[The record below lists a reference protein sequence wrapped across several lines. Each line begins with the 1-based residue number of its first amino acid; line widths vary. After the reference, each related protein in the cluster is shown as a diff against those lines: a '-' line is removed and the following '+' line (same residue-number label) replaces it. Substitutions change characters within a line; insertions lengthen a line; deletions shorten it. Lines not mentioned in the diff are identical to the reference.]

1 LSFNKL
7 GANDK
12 ESLLKLVN
20 SFLTAE
26 DNQMI
31 LQSIN
36 DYLKAEIVSYYHIDE
51 ANNLRLLANIGYTSS
66 NENQVLNEKWLDLKK
81 PELFENEIAIFE
93 DRKKEQELQPIFSEF
108 TNQSTVILLPLVFKR
123 HLCGIMLFGYSQPI
137 QLTNQ
142 QKQIIGII
150 RNLMNPNLIAG
161 NIINNLQEKITF
173 YQKIMK
179 DIRHDFANDLQS
191 LALAI
196 ELLNTTQLNEEQQ
209 KYLGVLTK
217 AKDKA
222 VERIMELKKL
232 KNKEEEVNS
241 LGLLLAEKEKQ

>member
-81 PELFENEIAIFE
+81 PELFENEIAIF
-93 DRKKEQELQPIFSEF
+93 
-108 TNQSTVILLPLVFKR
+108 
-123 HLCGIMLFGYSQPI
+123 
-137 QLTNQ
+137 
-142 QKQIIGII
+142 
-150 RNLMNPNLIAG
+150 
-161 NIINNLQEKITF
+161 
-173 YQKIMK
+173 
-179 DIRHDFANDLQS
+179 
-191 LALAI
+191 
-196 ELLNTTQLNEEQQ
+196 
-209 KYLGVLTK
+209 
-217 AKDKA
+217 
-222 VERIMELKKL
+222 
-232 KNKEEEVNS
+232 
-241 LGLLLAEKEKQ
+241 